1 MNLKM
6 VGLITNYLRNAR
18 FKGAVRA
25 ILFRGDLTMEW
36 AGWDERDGQ
45 VRHWKQFMINV
56 LPAVG
61 PCVICRTQVLALDG

>member
-25 ILFRGDLTMEW
+25 ILFRGDLILAR
-36 AGWDERDGQ
+36 AGQGGSRL
-45 VRHWKQFMINV
+45 K
-56 LPAVG
+56 L
-61 PCVICRTQVLALDG
+61 LARAAGGWMAGRWNDAARR

>member
-25 ILFRGDLTMEW
+25 ILFRGDLISEQKENPPPL
-36 AGWDERDGQ
+36 GIR
-45 VRHWKQFMINV
+45 
-56 LPAVG
+56 
-61 PCVICRTQVLALDG
+61 

>member
-25 ILFRGDLTMEW
+25 ILFRGDLISGSRATRSV
-36 AGWDERDGQ
+36 AR
-45 VRHWKQFMINV
+45 RF
-56 LPAVG
+56 
-61 PCVICRTQVLALDG
+61 

>member
-25 ILFRGDLTMEW
+25 ILFRGDL
-36 AGWDERDGQ
+36 
-45 VRHWKQFMINV
+45 I
-56 LPAVG
+56 
-61 PCVICRTQVLALDG
+61 